1 MTQHGH
7 GSPLAT
13 HAFHT
18 TRKSPTVLGAVAAHS
33 LDGLGHC
40 DSAALRSS
48 HVFSRSP
55 SWDRAAA

>member
-1 MTQHGH
+1 MDMDMARDARLPHNPQ
-7 GSPLAT
+7 
-13 HAFHT
+13 
-18 TRKSPTVLGAVAAHS
+18 SPTVLGAVAAHS
-33 LDGLGHC
+33 LDGSGHC